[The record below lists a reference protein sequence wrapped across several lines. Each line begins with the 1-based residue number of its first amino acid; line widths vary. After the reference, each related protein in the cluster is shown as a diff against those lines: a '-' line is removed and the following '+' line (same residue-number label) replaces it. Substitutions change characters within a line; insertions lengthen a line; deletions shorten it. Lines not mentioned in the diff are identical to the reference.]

1 MKELL
6 LSIAAFI
13 IIVIS
18 LINLIKYCFKRYT
31 LFEYERGL
39 FYRGGKFVKI
49 LEPGQYWIFTYT
61 SFITKIDVRTRFE
74 TIAGQEVIS
83 SDGVTLKVSMGA
95 KYEIT
100 DPDIAV
106 NKIQNYQVEFYL
118 LMQMA
123 LREIAGNTKIDDII
137 EKRNIIGE
145 KLMEISSKK
154 VEEIG
159 LKLISADIKDIMFPG
174 ELKKIFSQVV
184 KAQKE
189 GQAVLEKVRGETAA
203 LRNLLNAAKM
213 VEENPSLL
221 QLRLIQ
227 SLGESSGNTVVLN
240 MSDNSLILKG
250 KEAGKGKF
258 EKEDGEK

>member
-1 MKELL
+1 MKDLL
-6 LSIAAFI
+6 LCLAALIIIFFAFI
-13 IIVIS
+13 NS
-18 LINLIKYCFKRYT
+18 IKYFFKRYT
-31 LFEYERGL
+31 IFEYERGL
-39 FYRGGKFVKI
+39 LYSGGKFVKI
-49 LEPGQYWIFTYT
+49 LPPGQYLIFTFT
-61 SFITKIDVRTRFE
+61 SYITKIDIRTRFE
-74 TIAGQEVIS
+74 TITGQEVIS
-83 SDGVTLKVSMGA
+83 SDGVTLKVSIGA

-100 DPDIAV
+100 DPHVSV
-106 NKIQNYQVEFYL
+106 NKVQNYQGEFYL
-118 LMQMA
+118 IMQMA

-137 EKRNIIGE
+137 EKRNILGD

-154 VEEIG
+154 FEEIG

-174 ELKKIFSQVV
+174 ELKKIFCQVV

-240 MSDNSLILKG
+240 MSDNSLILKEKSG
-250 KEAGKGKF
+250 KSKI
-258 EKEDGEK
+258 EKDYGST

>member
-1 MKELL
+1 MKDLL
-6 LSIAAFI
+6 LCLAALIIIFVAFI
-13 IIVIS
+13 NS
-18 LINLIKYCFKRYT
+18 IKYFFKRYT
-31 LFEYERGL
+31 IFEYERGL
-39 FYRGGKFVKI
+39 LYSGGKFVKI
-49 LEPGQYWIFTYT
+49 LPPGQYLIFTFTYY
-61 SFITKIDVRTRFE
+61 ITKIDIRTRFE
-74 TIAGQEVIS
+74 TITGQEVIS
-83 SDGVTLKVSMGA
+83 SDGVTVKISMGA

-100 DPDIAV
+100 DPHVSV
-106 NKIQNYQVEFYL
+106 NKVQNYQGEFYL

-123 LREIAGNTKIDDII
+123 LREIIGNTKIDEII
-137 EKRNIIGE
+137 EKRNILGE
-145 KLMEISSKK
+145 KLMENSSKK
-154 VEEIG
+154 IEEIG
-159 LKLISADIKDIMFPG
+159 LKLLSADIKDIMFPG
-174 ELKKIFSQVV
+174 ELKKIFCQVV

-250 KEAGKGKF
+250 KGAEKSAI
-258 EKEDGEK
+258 EKEEK